1 MTASRKS
8 ATNLT
13 DQIVGDEG
21 KSHPAVSA
29 FRTSHPV
36 LLASLGAVL
45 LWAALPPLEVWPLA
59 WIAAIPWLTLIDNP
73 GSWKPR
79 QYIQWGIVGFLFW
92 MAALHWLRLPHW
104 ATSFGWVALSFY
116 LGWYLPAFFGLSRI
130 GTRRLRLPLTVVAAT
145 VWAGLEV
152 VRAHLL
158 TGFTMASL
166 SHTQYRWISL
176 LQIADLGGAY
186 AVSWVIMFVTSCLY
200 LSGKRGLVFLFQK
213 RACRALPSKHGRG
226 MVLRTTSNARET
238 VASIVLPMIEAGLVL
253 GASLLYGQWRLWQLP
268 SHQGLE
274 SFRVALIQGS
284 EDIRLEDSEEKR
296 ERIHRHYLELA
307 FRAAEAYTD
316 LDLMVWPETVYGG
329 LLIDHDDS
337 PAVPPGWS
345 TSGTPAENFRE
356 QVAKARQHSQKM
368 LVQLAENLNS
378 RLLLGVETIFY
389 TRQGPRIFNSAAY
402 VGHCQERPSTRHEG
416 LPSLDG
422 PRSQIPKGDKD
433 ENLRSDADKYC
444 YVGRYDKMHLVM
456 FGEYVPFADV
466 IPVLQQ
472 LTPLS
477 TSTMPG
483 KVPVAFS
490 VGSMRISPNI
500 CYESV
505 IPHLIRRQVLEL
517 RARGE
522 EPDVLVNLTND
533 GWFWGSSELDMHLV
547 CGVFRAVE
555 MRKPFLI
562 AANTGFSAH
571 IGPDG
576 RIYQRGPRRDVA
588 ILVADVHRS
597 LLRSPYLDFGWIP
610 NSLLVAFLVVLGLA
624 EGICV
629 ISNARGRITSRQS
642 ASMS

>member
-1 MTASRKS
+1 MTASSKS
-8 ATNLT
+8 STNMI
-13 DQIVGDEG
+13 DQTTGDG
-21 KSHPAVSA
+21 ASSHQSDSA
-29 FRTSHPV
+29 YRAYDSVFP
-36 LLASLGAVL
+36 ASLGAVL
-45 LWAALPPLEVWPLA
+45 LWAALPPLEVWPFA
-59 WIAAIPWLTLIDNP
+59 WIAAIPWLALIDNP

-92 MAALHWLRLPHW
+92 LAALHWLRLPHW

-116 LGWYLPAFFGLSRI
+116 LGWYLPAFIGLSRI
-130 GTRRLRLPLTVVAAT
+130 GTRRLRLPLTIVAAT

-166 SHTQYRWISL
+166 SHTQYRWVPL

-186 AVSWVIMFVTSCLY
+186 AVSWVMMFVTSCLY
-200 LSGKRGLVFLFQK
+200 LSGKRGLALLFPKTTGQD
-213 RACRALPSKHGRG
+213 LPSENTRG
-226 MVLRTTSNARET
+226 PRLRTIGHARET
-238 VASIVLPMIEAGLVL
+238 LAGVTLPIIEAGLVL
-253 GASLLYGQWRLWQLP
+253 GGSLLYGQWRLWQLQ
-268 SHQGLE
+268 SHQAVE
-274 SFRVALIQGS
+274 SIRVALIQGS

-307 FRAAEAYTD
+307 FRAAAVYTD

-329 LLIDHDDS
+329 LLIDHDDC
-337 PAVPPGWS
+337 PAVPPTWS
-345 TSGTPAENFRE
+345 TRGAPAEDFRE
-356 QVAKARQHSQKM
+356 QVAKARQHSQMM

-402 VGHCQERPSTRHEG
+402 VGRCQETTTTGQEGIST
-416 LPSLDG
+416 LDG
-422 PRSQIPKGDKD
+422 AGIQMSGDAKK
-433 ENLRSDADKYC
+433 ENSPASASRYC
-444 YVGRYDKMHLVM
+444 YLGRYDKMHLVM

-466 IPVLQQ
+466 IPILQKM
-472 LTPLS
+472 TPLS
-477 TSTMPG
+477 TSTTPG
-483 KVPVAFS
+483 KVPMAFS
-490 VGSMRISPNI
+490 VGSMRVSPNI

-517 RARGE
+517 RARGQ

-562 AANTGFSAH
+562 AANTGFSAY
-571 IGPDG
+571 IGPEG
-576 RIYQRGPRRDVA
+576 CIYQQGPRRDVA

-597 LLRSPYLDFGWIP
+597 PLGSPYLDFGWIP

-624 EGICV
+624 ESICL
-629 ISNARGRITSRQS
+629 ISNARARTTSRQS
-642 ASMS
+642 VSMS